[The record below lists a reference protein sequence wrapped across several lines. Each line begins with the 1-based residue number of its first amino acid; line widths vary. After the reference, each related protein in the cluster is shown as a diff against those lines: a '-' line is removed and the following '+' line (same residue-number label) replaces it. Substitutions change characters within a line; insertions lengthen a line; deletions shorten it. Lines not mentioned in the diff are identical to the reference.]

1 MDYKKCYKCGE
12 IKEISLFYK
21 HPTSKDGYAGICKS
35 CQKLVVKRSVER
47 RKEEVKKYQK
57 KYHKEHKLDRIVHD
71 LQYKSK
77 IEALKTPCIKCGDTR
92 LYIIDFHHINPSEK
106 SFNINRI
113 SAKSNFQI
121 IETEVT
127 KCVCLCR
134 NCHAEFHQMYGQ
146 HPKNPEA
153 ALADY
158 LGERYEL

>member
-12 IKEISLFYK
+12 IKEISEFYR
-21 HPTSKDGYAGICKS
+21 HPTSKDGHAGICKS
-35 CQKLVVKRSVER
+35 CQKLVVKKSVER
-47 RKEEVKKYQK
+47 RKEAVKKYQK
-57 KYHKEHKLDRIVHD
+57 KYHEEHKLDRIVHD

-92 LYIIDFHHINPSEK
+92 LYIIDFHHINPSKK

-121 IETEVT
+121 IEKEVA
-127 KCVCLCR
+127 KCVCFCR

-146 HPKNPEA
+146 RPKNPEA

-158 LGERYEL
+158 LGESYEL